1 MLNTK
6 EIIEEMKAYEIK
18 SIEERYKGL
27 SEKEVKE
34 IFDMAENKEEVE
46 FLKDNMDIL
55 TELVFGGLYMD
66 RDILRVHVF
75 INSSTD
81 FEYNVGLE
89 ESSELT
95 ESILTEG
102 LGICQS
108 HVFYT
113 DKNKLYEIA
122 KKVLNDRLDDPE
134 YVTKY
139 FCKDE
144 VVRLWVENRTKED
157 AINQLLLTDNVERLL
172 ELIPAVAFTTSKG
185 TKIYY
190 SYIDSIYF

>member
-6 EIIEEMKAYEIK
+6 EIIEEMKSYEIK
-18 SIEERYKGL
+18 SIEERYKNL
-27 SEKEVKE
+27 NEKEVKE

-46 FLKDNMDIL
+46 FLKDNMDEL
-55 TELVFGGLYMD
+55 KELVFSGIYVD
-66 RDILRVHVF
+66 KDVLRVHVF

-113 DKNKLYEIA
+113 DKNKLYEVA
-122 KKVLNDRLDDPE
+122 KKVLDERLDNPK

-139 FCKDE
+139 FYKDE

-157 AINQLLLTDNVERLL
+157 VINQLLLTDDVERLL
-172 ELIPAVAFTTSKG
+172 ELIPAVAFTISQG
-185 TKIYY
+185 TKVYY

>member
-139 FCKDE
+139 FCKAE
-144 VVRLWVENRTKED
+144 VVRLWVENRTKKD
-157 AINQLLLTDNVERLL
+157 VINQLLLTDDVERLL
-172 ELIPAVAFTTSKG
+172 ELIPAVAFITSKG

>member
-6 EIIEEMKAYEIK
+6 EIIEQMKAYEIK
-18 SIEERYKGL
+18 SVEERYKNL
-27 SEKEVKE
+27 DEKKVTE
-34 IFDMAENKEEVE
+34 IFDMAQNKEEIE

-55 TELVFGGLYMD
+55 TELVFGGLYID

-81 FEYNVGLE
+81 FEYNIGLE

-113 DKNKLYEIA
+113 DKNKLYEVA
-122 KKVLNDRLDDPE
+122 KKVLDDRLDNPE

-157 AINQLLLTDNVERLL
+157 VINQLLLTDDVE
-172 ELIPAVAFTTSKG
+172 
-185 TKIYY
+185 
-190 SYIDSIYF
+190 